1 VPVQRDVR
9 RAVAIAIAAAALALP
24 SPAWSADP
32 VDLLGPVYPLDPVDP
47 VADEDAYQAQ
57 KEMWQA
63 RFRSAREAV
72 AEQQARQQEAVDAY
86 KQMRHRRRQRGE
98 EKQQIL
104 EELTAAE
111 VALEEAKSA
120 LEELYESARRE
131 GVPPGWMRMPRGQP
145 PAAPEAAPDEESAL
159 P

>member
-1 VPVQRDVR
+1 VRLDVR
-9 RAVAIAIAAAALALP
+9 RAVATAIAAAALALP
-24 SPAWSADP
+24 SPAWTADP
-32 VDLLGPVYPLDPVDP
+32 LSDDPVSSDP
-47 VADEDAYQAQ
+47 VSEEDAYRAQ

-63 RFRSAREAV
+63 RFRAAREAV
-72 AEQQARQQEAVDAY
+72 AEQQIRHREAVDAY

-111 VALEEAKSA
+111 VAIEEAKSA

-131 GVPPGWMRMPRGQP
+131 GVPPGWMRMQRGGA
-145 PAAPEAAPDEESAL
+145 PAALEPAQDEESAL